1 MQDFIHIIGAR
12 ENNLKNLS
20 LTIPKNKLVV
30 FTGLSGSGKSTLAFD
45 TLYAE
50 GQRRYI
56 ESLSSYA
63 RQFLDRVG
71 KPEVDKIE
79 GLTPAIAIDQKTTSK
94 NPRSTVGT
102 ITEIYDYLRLLY
114 ARVGK
119 QHCHLC
125 GKPISQMSSSDIIS
139 QVLSLPSNAKMM
151 ILSPIVREKK
161 GTFADKLQDL
171 RQKGFVRAQINGV
184 ITRLDEEIELSKSK
198 KHTIKVVIDRLTN
211 TDENKTRLA
220 QAVEKAL
227 NESYGEVEIE
237 YTLESKDS
245 KEQSSIADSSAESKL
260 VHYSEHFACFDC
272 KVSFEPLEPL
282 SFSFNSPK
290 GACDMC
296 GGLGSTYTLDIKKI
310 LNTSLPLLEG
320 GIKVIFGYNR
330 SYYAELFRAF
340 CKAEGI
346 DTKSSFDE
354 LSKQQQDSLLY
365 NGGKEV
371 VLEWRGSKLKREWKG
386 ILAIAHDMF
395 RDERDLADYMSEK
408 PCGACKAHRLKPES
422 LSVKVSS
429 KGIGE
434 VIDMPIEESYAFFA
448 KEANFTHLNAQE
460 KMIAEP
466 ILKELRERL
475 FFLVDVGL
483 GYLTLG
489 RDARTI
495 SGGESQRIR
504 IASQIG
510 SGLTGV
516 MYVLDEPSI
525 GLHERDTLKLIKTLR
540 SLQEKGNTVIV
551 VEHDRETIMNADFIV
566 DIGPGAGNRGGE
578 VIYSGDL
585 GGMLSAN
592 TLTAEYI
599 NRKKDIFY
607 PQNRAQ
613 KEWLTISSVTI
624 NNIKNL
630 SVKIPLGNFVCVTGV
645 SGSGKSSLIL
655 QTLLPV
661 AQEILNNARKIKK
674 CDGVEILGL
683 EHLDKVIY
691 LDQTPIGRT
700 PRSNPATYTGT
711 MDEIRALFAQVKEAK
726 MLGFGVSRFSFN
738 VKGGRCEKCQGEGEI
753 RIEMHFLPDVMVK
766 CDLCNGAKYNPQT
779 LSIKYKGKSIAEVL
793 AMSVDSACEFFAK
806 IPRIYQKLKT
816 LQDVGLGYI
825 QLGQNALTLSGGEA
839 QRIKLAK
846 ELSRKDTGRTLYV
859 LDEPTTGL
867 HFGDVDKLTRVLH
880 HLVELGNSV
889 IVVEHNLDLIKNA
902 DYIIDMGPEGGAKG
916 GKVVDSGKVVD
927 FIKNAKKSGS
937 YTARFLAQEFESQKA
952 VVAQKSS

>member
-1 MQDFIHIIGAR
+1 MMQDFIHIIGAR

-448 KEANFTHLNAQE
+448 KEANFTHLNVQE

-585 GGMLSAN
+585 RGMLSAN

-937 YTARFLAQEFESQKA
+937 YTARFLAQEFESQKSK
-952 VVAQKSS
+952 KS